1 MFGPAGADVFS
12 PPKMYGYLT
21 PGATFGDLPPKP
33 EEWDPRTMPEEVFD
47 VEDIFCVVGTDPA
60 DYGPSRLVVGPRS
73 DGLVRIENAYV
84 KAAHRAFIYKSHSGS
99 YGEVNSEEG
108 YQNLQR
114 FFLDAGRSPCP
125 SADSRSRRPPMGR
138 RGRPTCAWRSA
149 GFPWS

>member
-1 MFGPAGADVFS
+1 MEMFGPAGTDVFS

-84 KAAHRAFIYKSHSGS
+84 KATHRAFIYKSHSGS

-114 FFLDAGRSPCP
+114 FLFGRWAVALSF
-125 SADSRSRRPPMGR
+125 SGLL
-138 RGRPTCAWRSA
+138 
-149 GFPWS
+149 

>member
-1 MFGPAGADVFS
+1 
-12 PPKMYGYLT
+12 
-21 PGATFGDLPPKP
+21 
-33 EEWDPRTMPEEVFD
+33 MPEEVFD

-99 YGEVNSEEG
+99 YREVNSEEG

-114 FFLDAGRSPCP
+114 FLFGRWAVALSFSGLPQP
-125 SADSRSRRPPMGR
+125 TPADGTTW
-138 RGRPTCAWRSA
+138 RPTCAWRSA